1 MLVLQLP
8 KPYLLFL
15 GATTD
20 ALFAKT
26 AFGLKDWATDDCVG
40 EWGLPGRSISTGL
53 PDLNPEAAAAAG
65 ARSIVIGVA
74 PVGGKLQPDWVAPIL
89 RALEAGLDI
98 VSGMHDRLES
108 NAEIADTAR
117 RLGRQLINV
126 RTPPPPGENG
136 TGLKRTGMRLLTVGT
151 DCALGKKYTALVLAR
166 CLRERGLAA
175 DFRATGQTG
184 IMIAGE
190 GVPLDAVVADFLSGY
205 AEALS
210 PDAASNHWDV
220 IEGQGSLFHPAY
232 AAVTLGLVH
241 GSQPDVMV
249 LCHEAGRDH
258 IDGYPDFPIPSLTE
272 AIDEYVRAARL
283 TNKASR
289 VAGISLNTS
298 RLNEADAL
306 AALAAAWAETGLPAA
321 DPIRGFGLEDLVN
334 ACLGA

>member
-26 AFGLKDWATDDCVG
+26 AFGLKDWAGEDCVG
-40 EWGLPGRSISTGL
+40 EWGLPGRTVSTGL
-53 PDLNPEAAAAAG
+53 PEFAPEAAAKAG
-65 ARSIVIGVA
+65 VKSMVIGVA

-98 VSGMHDRLES
+98 VSGMHDRLEAS
-108 NAEIADTAR
+108 AEIASTAK

-126 RTPPPPGENG
+126 RTPPPPGDNG
-136 TGLKRTGMRLLTVGT
+136 TGDKRTGQRLLTVGT
-151 DCALGKKYTALVLAR
+151 DCALGKKYTALVLTRA
-166 CLRERGLAA
+166 LRERGVAA

-184 IMIAGE
+184 IMIAGQ

-210 PDAASNHWDV
+210 PDADAAHWDV
-220 IEGQGSLFHPAY
+220 VEGQGSLFHPAY

-249 LCHEAGRDH
+249 LCHEAGRVH
-258 IDGYPDFPIPSLTE
+258 IDGYPAFPIPTLNA
-272 AIDEYVRAARL
+272 AIEDYVRAARL
-283 TNKASR
+283 TNKAAR

-298 RLNEADAL
+298 KLNEADAK
-306 AALAAAWAETGLPAA
+306 AALAAATAETGLPAA
-321 DPIRGFGLEDLVN
+321 DPIRGLGLDALVD
-334 ACLGA
+334 ACLA

>member
-26 AFGLKDWATDDCVG
+26 AFGLKDWAGEACVA
-40 EWGLPGRSISTGL
+40 EWGLPGRTVSTGL
-53 PDLNPEAAAAAG
+53 PELDPKAAIMAG
-65 ARSIVIGVA
+65 ARSMVIGVA

-89 RALEAGLDI
+89 EALEAGLDV

-108 NAEIADTAR
+108 SAVIAETAK

-126 RTPPPPGENG
+126 RTPPPPGDNG
-136 TGLKRTGMRLLTVGT
+136 TGDKRTGKRLLTVGT
-151 DCALGKKYTALVLAR
+151 DCALGKKYTALVLTRA
-166 CLRERGLAA
+166 LRERGVAA

-184 IMIAGE
+184 IMIAGQ
-190 GVPLDAVVADFLSGY
+190 GVPLDAVIADFLSGY

-210 PDAASNHWDV
+210 PDADAAHWDV
-220 IEGQGSLFHPAY
+220 VEGQGSLFHPAY

-249 LCHEAGRDH
+249 LCHEAGRVH
-258 IDGYPDFPIPSLTE
+258 IDGYPNFPIPTLNA
-272 AIDEYVRAARL
+272 AIEEYVRAARL
-283 TNKASR
+283 TNKATR

-298 RLNEADAL
+298 KLNDADAR
-306 AALAAAWAETGLPAA
+306 AALAAATAQHK
-321 DPIRGFGLEDLVN
+321 LV
-334 ACLGA
+334 CI